1 MSDPACIACGS
12 VKSTPWG
19 VATDAEYRTT
29 DDEFRYLKCET
40 CGVLFISPVPSDR
53 LAEIYPK
60 NYYSFVA
67 SKASLVQ
74 SIKAKLDARVF
85 RKMLSDV
92 PGSSLSALDVGG
104 GSGSQLDALK
114 AASDGRI
121 TRTVIVDLDDHAAT
135 LAREKGHE
143 YFCGRIE
150 TFESESRFDVAML
163 LNLIEHVDDPGRVL
177 RKLAGMLNPHG
188 MLLVK
193 TPNWDALDARIF
205 RNANWAG
212 YHCPRHWVLFTKES
226 FSALAKDSGFEVAEF
241 SFTQGAPFW
250 SASLLHWLSK
260 RGLAK
265 ITRER
270 PVPYHPLFGVLNA
283 MFAALDFMR
292 MPFARTSQMFFV
304 LRPAAAAAKS

>member
-1 MSDPACIACGS
+1 MTTVPACIACGAH
-12 VKSTPWG
+12 KNTTWAT
-19 VATDAEYRTT
+19 ATDAEYRTT
-29 DDEFRYLKCET
+29 DDEFRYLHCEA
-40 CGVLFISPVPSDR
+40 CGVLFIAPVPTDR
-53 LAEIYPK
+53 LGVIYPT

-67 SKASLVQ
+67 SKPSFVQ

-85 RKMLSDV
+85 RKMLRGV
-92 PGSSLSALDVGG
+92 PGPALSALDVGG

-121 TRTVIVDLDDHAAT
+121 TRTLIVDLDEHAAT

-150 TFESESRFDVAML
+150 AFESDARFDVAML
-163 LNLIEHVDDPGRVL
+163 LNLIEHVEDPGHVL
-177 RKLAGMLNPHG
+177 RKIHAMLSPEG
-188 MLLVK
+188 VLLVK

-205 RNANWAG
+205 RHENWAG

-226 FSALAKDSGFEVAEF
+226 FAKLAAECGFEVAEF
-241 SFTQGAPFW
+241 AFTQGAPFW
-250 SASLLHWLSK
+250 TASFLQWLSK
-260 RGLAK
+260 RGVVA

-270 PVPYHPLFGVLNA
+270 PVVYHPLFGLFSA

-304 LRPAAAAAKS
+304 LRTAGAAS

>member
-1 MSDPACIACGS
+1 MTETAAPACIACGS
-12 VKSTPWG
+12 IQSTPWAT
-19 VATDAEYRTT
+19 ATDAEYCTT
-29 DDEFRYLKCET
+29 DDEFRYLRCDS

-53 LAEIYPK
+53 LSVIYPK

-74 SIKAKLDARVF
+74 SIKARLDARVF
-85 RKMLSDV
+85 RKMLADV
-92 PGSSLSALDVGG
+92 PGASLSALDVGG

-114 AASDGRI
+114 AASGGRI
-121 TRTVIVDLDDHAAT
+121 TRSVIVDLDDHAAT

-150 TFESESRFDVAML
+150 AFESKDRFDVAML

-177 RKLAGMLNPHG
+177 RKIAGMLNPEG
-188 MLLVK
+188 VLLVK

-205 RNANWAG
+205 RNADWAG

-226 FSALAKDSGFEVAEF
+226 FSALAAESGFEVAEF

-250 SASLLHWLSK
+250 TASLLHWLAK
-260 RGLAK
+260 RGIVK

-270 PVPYHPLFGVLNA
+270 PVPYHPLFGPLNA
-283 MFAALDFMR
+283 LFAGLDFLR

-304 LRPAAAAAKS
+304 LRPAARA